1 MVIAWVW
8 LEEFLLHPL
17 LEFVDHGS
25 ENQARTLV
33 VYTLYNF
40 ARPVQLK
47 DLARLC
53 GVACYESGFQ
63 DIGYFYRVFKKYTG
77 QTPGDFIAN
86 YSGAKALT

>member
-1 MVIAWVW
+1 
-8 LEEFLLHPL
+8 
-17 LEFVDHGS
+17 
-25 ENQARTLV
+25 
-33 VYTLYNF
+33 LYNF

-77 QTPGDFIAN
+77 Q
-86 YSGAKALT
+86 